1 MHKRREIPYPCA
13 THGNPADVT
22 AVNLAWLDLFYL
34 LQDYSDIRFLKQK
47 DKEKAYSVL
56 NVPVM
61 KILCDEL
68 ELEFLP
74 AFERLTLINR
84 IFNEV

>member
-1 MHKRREIPYPCA
+1 MRREIHFPCEI
-13 THGNPADVT
+13 HGNPADVT

-47 DKEKAYSVL
+47 DKEKAYAVL